1 MTAPAFTSGA
11 VPTMLRGEPPGPVR
25 IRPAPRP
32 EDAVTSAS
40 EDFRDAP
47 RVRAPLTFAVRGGAA
62 PISIPSRPGEGSV
75 HYEGDHERV
84 VVPIADVRS
93 KADELSLDRHGFALV
108 RHRSGVD
115 FYDDDQRT
123 AVYEAEVAELLKRAT
138 GARDVIVFDHTIR
151 ADDGDTRARRKLREP
166 VLMVHN
172 DYTDRSARQRLR
184 DLVGDEPAEEL
195 MRRRFAIINV
205 WRGIGGTV
213 ETMPLALADAR
224 TIDPADLVPVERRA
238 HERTGEIQHLNH
250 NPGQQWCYL
259 PRVEP
264 DEAILIKCFDSDGGC
279 ARLSAHT
286 AFEDPATPAG
296 ARPRESIET
305 RTFVFF

>member
-1 MTAPAFTSGA
+1 
-11 VPTMLRGEPPGPVR
+11 MLAAEPRGSVR
-25 IRPAPRP
+25 IRFAPCP
-32 EDAVTSAS
+32 EEVVTSAS
-40 EDFRDAP
+40 QEFRDLR
-47 RVRAPLTFAVRGGAA
+47 RVQARLTFVVRGGAA
-62 PISIPSRPGEGSV
+62 PISMPSRPGEGAV
-75 HYEGDHERV
+75 HYEGDHEQV
-84 VVPIADVRS
+84 TVSIADVRAV
-93 KADELSLDRHGFALV
+93 ADELSLDRHGFALV
-108 RHRSGVD
+108 RHRSEVD
-115 FYDDDQRT
+115 FYDEDQRT
-123 AVYEAEVAELLKRAT
+123 AVYETEVAELLKQAT

-151 ADDGDTRARRKLREP
+151 ADDDETRARRLVREP
-166 VLMVHN
+166 VQMVHN
-172 DYTDRSARQRLR
+172 DYTDRSARQRLH
-184 DLVGDEPAEEL
+184 DLIGDEPAKEL
-195 MRRRFAIINV
+195 MRRRFAIINI

-238 HERTGEIQHLNH
+238 QERTGEIQHLNH

-264 DEAILIKCFDSDGGC
+264 DEAILIKCFDSDEGR

-286 AFEDPATPAG
+286 AFVDPTTPAG

>member
-1 MTAPAFTSGA
+1 M
-11 VPTMLRGEPPGPVR
+11 
-25 IRPAPRP
+25 
-32 EDAVTSAS
+32 TSAS
-40 EDFRDAP
+40 QEFRNLR
-47 RVRAPLTFAVRGGAA
+47 RVEALLTFAVRGGAA
-62 PISIPSRPGEGSV
+62 PISLPSRPGEGTV
-75 HYEGDHERV
+75 HYEGDHEQV
-84 VVPIADVRS
+84 TVSIADVRS

-108 RHRSGVD
+108 RHHSEVD
-115 FYDDDQRT
+115 FYDEDQRT
-123 AVYEAEVAELLKRAT
+123 AVYETEVAELLKRAT

-151 ADDGDTRARRKLREP
+151 ADDDETRARRRVREP
-166 VLMVHN
+166 VQMVHN

-184 DLVGDEPAEEL
+184 DLIGDEPAEEL

-250 NPGQQWCYL
+250 NPDQQWCYL

-264 DEAILIKCFDSDGGC
+264 DEAILIKCFDSDEGR

-286 AFEDPATPAG
+286 AFVDPTTPSG